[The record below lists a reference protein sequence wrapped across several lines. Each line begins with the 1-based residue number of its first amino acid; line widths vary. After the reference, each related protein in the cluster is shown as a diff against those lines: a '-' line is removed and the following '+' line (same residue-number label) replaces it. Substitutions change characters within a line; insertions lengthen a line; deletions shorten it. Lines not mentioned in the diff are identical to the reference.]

1 MSYSAV
7 DRQRFIRWLK
17 KKYGTVGE
25 LNNAWAAQRWSRRLN
40 SVEDVH
46 LPLTDGPGPSERYL
60 HLHHYWSD
68 VTVARLEELD
78 AIRQRYAPELP
89 SISNPWDTA
98 SRRGFDD
105 LSTYKSYVSFGADKF
120 LAVVH
125 NVDDHIP
132 RTLVERCM
140 PQVGMT
146 AVSVPGD
153 GLGSLSAGGG
163 AGAAWGDVGRSDPS
177 GRQADVPEQAGRFGK
192 A

>member
-89 SISNPWDTA
+89 SISNHGTPH
-98 SRRGFDD
+98 R
-105 LSTYKSYVSFGADKF
+105 
-120 LAVVH
+120 
-125 NVDDHIP
+125 
-132 RTLVERCM
+132 
-140 PQVGMT
+140 
-146 AVSVPGD
+146 
-153 GLGSLSAGGG
+153 G
-163 AGAAWGDVGRSDPS
+163 AGSTISLHINLTCHSARTSFWRLCTTWMTTFRVPWWSGAWR
-177 GRQADVPEQAGRFGK
+177 R
-192 A
+192 